1 MICLSEDVTAK
12 IASFLLEKESLT
24 LEQLDQAKASASEQ
38 QSCLIQVLIENKH
51 ITQEE
56 LADEVAKLYGLKRVT
71 LFKASDVEDKA
82 YSILSEDF
90 IAENHVI
97 PFSLT
102 KDTIKVAI
110 SDPAALSVMGN
121 VKVLSSRQV
130 ETFVVTFKE
139 VKDIITKRSNIQFGS
154 ASGLK
159 NDDAEESEE
168 ESSEIIR
175 YVNQIIEIAISEG
188 ASDIHIEPF
197 RNKSRLRYRIDGVL
211 NTQSEKLMTGF
222 SVSSESSFLHEH
234 YAAVTTRVKI
244 MATLDISEKRLPQD
258 GAIIFKAKKTSIDLR
273 ISVLPTNNG
282 ERVVMRILDKGA
294 ISMSIDS
301 LGFDASDL
309 KKVKSAIDA
318 PQGMVLVTGPTG
330 SGKTTTQY
338 AALQRINREDINIL
352 TAEDPI
358 EYNLDGVAQV
368 NVKENIGLT
377 FAASLRS
384 FLRQDP
390 EVILVGEIRDKET
403 VDIAVKA
410 ALTGH
415 LVFSTLHTNDS
426 VSTIT
431 RLLNMGV
438 EPYLISSS
446 VTLIIAQRLARRI
459 CPLCKVVD
467 KSVNEDVLR
476 SIGFSIEESSRIK
489 TYKGEGCDECNG
501 RGTKGRRGIYEVLKI
516 TDRIKEAILDDVSLF
531 EIEKIAEDEGLV
543 TMKECAKGHLQE
555 GEISFDEFHRVMIV

>member
-12 IASFLLEKESLT
+12 IASVLLEKESLT

-71 LFKASDVEDKA
+71 LFKTSDVEDKA

-154 ASGLK
+154 ASGVK
-159 NDDAEESEE
+159 NEDAEESEE

-459 CPLCKVVD
+459 CPSCKVVD
-467 KSVNEDVLR
+467 TSVNEDVLR
-476 SIGFSIEESSRIK
+476 SIGFSIEESTRIK

-501 RGTKGRRGIYEVLKI
+501 RGTKGRRGIYEVLRI
-516 TDRIKEAILDDVSLF
+516 TDRIKEAILDNISIF
-531 EIEKIAEDEGLV
+531 EIEKIAKDDGLV

>member
-24 LEQLDQAKASASEQ
+24 LGQLDQAKASASEQ
-38 QSCLIQVLIENKH
+38 QSCLIQILIENNH

-71 LFKASDVEDKA
+71 LLKASDVEDKA

-139 VKDIITKRSNIQFGS
+139 VKNIITKRSNIQFGS
-154 ASGLK
+154 VSGLK
-159 NDDAEESEE
+159 NEDAEESEE

-197 RNKSRLRYRIDGVL
+197 RNNSRLRYRIDGVL

-294 ISMSIDS
+294 ISMSIDA

-318 PQGMVLVTGPTG
+318 PQGMILVTGPTG

-459 CPLCKVVD
+459 CPSCKVVD
-467 KSVNEDVLR
+467 TTVNEDVLR
-476 SIGFSIEESSRIK
+476 SIGFSIEESTRIK

-501 RGTKGRRGIYEVLKI
+501 RGTKGRRGIYEVLRI
-516 TDRIKEAILDDVSLF
+516 TDRIKEAILDNVSVF
-531 EIEKIAEDEGLV
+531 EIEKIAGDDGLV

>member
-1 MICLSEDVTAK
+1 MIYLSEDVTAK
-12 IASFLLEKESLT
+12 ISSFLLEKESLT
-24 LEQLDQAKASASEQ
+24 LGQLDQAKASASEQ
-38 QSCLIQVLIENKH
+38 QSCLIQVLIDNKH
-51 ITQEE
+51 ISQEE

-121 VKVLSSRQV
+121 VKVLSNRQV

-159 NDDAEESEE
+159 NEDEEESEE
-168 ESSEIIR
+168 GSSEIIR
-175 YVNQIIEIAISEG
+175 YVNQIIEIAINEG

-197 RNKSRLRYRIDGVL
+197 RNNSRLRYRIDGVL

-258 GAIIFKAKKTSIDLR
+258 GSIVFKAKKTSIDLR
-273 ISVLPTNNG
+273 ISILPTNNG

-368 NVKENIGLT
+368 NVKENIGLS
-377 FAASLRS
+377 FAATLRS

-459 CPLCKVVD
+459 CPSCKVVD
-467 KSVNEDVLR
+467 TSVNEDVLR
-476 SIGFSIEESSRIK
+476 SIGFSIEESTRIK

-501 RGTKGRRGIYEVLKI
+501 RGSKGRRGIYEVLKI
-516 TDRIKEAILDDVSLF
+516 TDRIKEAILDEVSVF
-531 EIEKIAEDEGLV
+531 EIEKIAGDDGLV
-543 TMKECAKGHLQE
+543 TMKEYAKGHLQE

>member
-1 MICLSEDVTAK
+1 MICLSKDVTSK
-12 IASFLLEKESLT
+12 IVSFLLDKETLT
-24 LEQLDQAKASASEQ
+24 SKQLEQAKSLAIEQ
-38 QSCLIQVLIENKH
+38 ECCLIQVLIENNH
-51 ITQEE
+51 ITQER
-56 LADEVAKLYGLKRVT
+56 LADEISQLYDLKRVT
-71 LFKASDVEDKA
+71 LHKAGDVEDEA
-82 YSILSEDF
+82 YSLLSEEF
-90 IAENHVI
+90 IIENNII
-97 PFSLT
+97 PFSLN
-102 KDTIKVAI
+102 KKTIKVAI
-110 SDPAALSVMGN
+110 SDPVALSVMGN
-121 VKVLSSRQV
+121 VKVLSGRKV

-139 VKDIITKRSNIQFGS
+139 IKDIITKRTNIQFGS
-154 ASGLK
+154 TSK
-159 NDDAEESEE
+159 IKSDEIEDEE

-175 YVNQIIEIAISEG
+175 YVNQIIELAVSEG

-197 RNKSRLRYRIDGVL
+197 RKDSRLRYRVDGVL
-211 NTQSEKLMTGF
+211 STQSEKIMTGF

-258 GAIIFKAKKTSIDLR
+258 GAIIFKSKNANIDLR

-309 KKVKSAIDA
+309 KKVKSAVDA

-338 AALQRINREDINIL
+338 AALQRINREGINIL
-352 TAEDPI
+352 TAEDPV
-358 EYNLDGVAQV
+358 EYNLDGIAQV
-368 NVKENIGLT
+368 HVKEKIGLT
-377 FAASLRS
+377 FAAALRS

-403 VDIAVKA
+403 VDIAIKA

-415 LVFSTLHTNDS
+415 LVLSTLHTNDS

-446 VTLIIAQRLARRI
+446 LTLIIAQRLARKI
-459 CPLCKVVD
+459 CLSCKVVD
-467 KSVNEDVLR
+467 ESVTGDMLKTV
-476 SIGFSIEESSRIK
+476 GFSSEEATRVK
-489 TYKGEGCDECNG
+489 TYTGKGCDKCNG
-501 RGTKGRRGIYEVLKI
+501 RGNKGRRGIYEVLKI
-516 TDRIKEAILDDVSLF
+516 TDRIKEAILDSSSVF
-531 EIEKIAEDEGLV
+531 EIQKIAEDEGLV

-555 GEISFDEFHRVMIV
+555 GEISFEEFHRVMIV

>member
-1 MICLSEDVTAK
+1 
-12 IASFLLEKESLT
+12 
-24 LEQLDQAKASASEQ
+24 
-38 QSCLIQVLIENKH
+38 
-51 ITQEE
+51 
-56 LADEVAKLYGLKRVT
+56 
-71 LFKASDVEDKA
+71 
-82 YSILSEDF
+82 
-90 IAENHVI
+90 
-97 PFSLT
+97 
-102 KDTIKVAI
+102 
-110 SDPAALSVMGN
+110 MGN

-159 NDDAEESEE
+159 NEDAEESEE

-175 YVNQIIEIAISEG
+175 YVNQIIEIAINEG
-188 ASDIHIEPF
+188 ASDIHIETF
-197 RNKSRLRYRIDGVL
+197 RNSSRLRYRIDGVL

-258 GAIIFKAKKTSIDLR
+258 GAIVFKAKKTSIDLR

-368 NVKENIGLT
+368 NVKENIGLS

-459 CPLCKVVD
+459 CPSCKVVD
-467 KSVNEDVLR
+467 TSVNEDVLR
-476 SIGFSIEESSRIK
+476 SIGFSIEESTRIK

-501 RGTKGRRGIYEVLKI
+501 RGSKGRRGIYEVLKI
-516 TDRIKEAILDDVSLF
+516 TDRIKEAILDEVSVF
-531 EIEKIAEDEGLV
+531 EIEKIAGDDGLV

>member
-12 IASFLLEKESLT
+12 IINFLLINDAIT
-24 LEQLDQAKASASEQ
+24 TDQLDRAKDLSSDQ
-38 QSCLIQVLIENKH
+38 RCSLIQVLIENKH

-56 LADEVAKLYGLKRVT
+56 LADEIANLYGLKRIT
-71 LFKASDVEDKA
+71 LNKAGDVEDKA
-82 YSILSEDF
+82 FSLLSEDF
-90 IAENHVI
+90 ISENHVV

-102 KDTIKVAI
+102 KRAIKVAI
-110 SDPAALSVMGN
+110 SDPASLGVMGN
-121 VKVLSSRQV
+121 VKVLSGRQV

-139 VKDIITKRSNIQFGS
+139 IKDIIKKRSNIQFGS
-154 ASGLK
+154 SVGS
-159 NDDAEESEE
+159 NSEETVEDEE

-175 YVNQIIEIAISEG
+175 YVNQIIELAVNEG

-197 RNKSRLRYRIDGVL
+197 RNDSRLRYRIDGVL
-211 NTQSEKLMTGF
+211 VTQSEKLMTGF
-222 SVSSESSFLHEH
+222 STSSESSFLHEH

-258 GAIIFKAKKTSIDLR
+258 GAIVFKAKKSNVDLR

-301 LGFDASDL
+301 LGFDAGDL
-309 KKVKSAIDA
+309 KKVKDAVDA

-338 AALQRINREDINIL
+338 AALQRINREGINIL
-352 TAEDPI
+352 TAEDPV
-358 EYNLDGVAQV
+358 EYNLDGIAQV
-368 NVKENIGLT
+368 HVKESIGLT
-377 FAASLRS
+377 FASALRS

-403 VDIAVKA
+403 VDIAIKA

-415 LVFSTLHTNDS
+415 LVLSTLHTNDS

-438 EPYLISSS
+438 ESYLISSS
-446 VTLIIAQRLARRI
+446 LTLIIAQRLARKI
-459 CPLCKVVD
+459 CPHCKVID
-467 KSVNEDVLR
+467 ESVNEDMLR
-476 SIGFSIEESSRIK
+476 SVGFSIEESTRIK
-489 TYKGEGCDECNG
+489 TYKGKGCDKCNG
-501 RGTKGRRGIYEVLKI
+501 RGNKGRRGIYEVLKI
-516 TDRIKEAILDDVSLF
+516 TDRIQEAILDNASVF

-555 GEISFDEFHRVMIV
+555 GEISFEEFHRVMIV

>member
-1 MICLSEDVTAK
+1 MIYLSEDITAK
-12 IASFLLEKESLT
+12 ITSFLLEEESLT
-24 LEQLDQAKASASEQ
+24 LEQLDQAKVSAAEQ
-38 QSCLIQVLIENKH
+38 QCGLIQVLIENKH

-56 LADEVAKLYGLKRVT
+56 LADEVAKLYGLKRIT
-71 LFKASDVEDKA
+71 LLKASDVEDKA

-102 KDTIKVAI
+102 KNVIKVAI

-121 VKVLSSRQV
+121 VKVLSGRQV

-154 ASGLK
+154 VSGLK
-159 NDDAEESEE
+159 NEDAEESEE

-197 RNKSRLRYRIDGVL
+197 RNSSRFRYRIDGVL
-211 NTQSEKLMTGF
+211 NTQSERLMTGF
-222 SVSSESSFLHEH
+222 SVSSEFSFLHEH

-258 GAIIFKAKKTSIDLR
+258 GAIVFKAKNTSVDLR

-294 ISMSIDS
+294 ISMSIDK
-301 LGFDASDL
+301 LGFDASNL

-352 TAEDPI
+352 TAEDPV

-368 NVKENIGLT
+368 QVKENIGLT
-377 FAASLRS
+377 FAVALRS

-459 CPLCKVVD
+459 CPSCKVVD
-467 KSVNEDVLR
+467 KSVNEDALR
-476 SIGFSIEESSRIK
+476 SIGFSIEESTRIK
-489 TYKGEGCDECNG
+489 TYKGEGCDKCNS
-501 RGTKGRRGIYEVLKI
+501 RGTKGRSGIYEVLKI
-516 TDRIKEAILDDVSLF
+516 TERVQEAILDEVSVL

-543 TMKECAKGHLQE
+543 NMKECAKGHLQE

>member
-1 MICLSEDVTAK
+1 MIYLSEDVTAK
-12 IASFLLEKESLT
+12 IASFLIEKESLT
-24 LEQLDQAKASASEQ
+24 HEQLDQAKVSAAEQ
-38 QSCLIQVLIENKH
+38 QCGLIQVLIENKH

-56 LADEVAKLYGLKRVT
+56 LADEVAKLYGLKRIT
-71 LFKASDVEDKA
+71 LLKASDVEDKA

-102 KDTIKVAI
+102 KNVIKVAI

-121 VKVLSSRQV
+121 VKVLSGRQV

-154 ASGLK
+154 VSGLK
-159 NDDAEESEE
+159 NEDADESEE

-197 RNKSRLRYRIDGVL
+197 RNSSRFRYRIDGVL
-211 NTQSEKLMTGF
+211 NTQSERLMTGF
-222 SVSSESSFLHEH
+222 SVSSEFSFLHEH

-258 GAIIFKAKKTSIDLR
+258 GAIVFKARNTTVDLR

-294 ISMSIDS
+294 ISMSIDK
-301 LGFDASDL
+301 LGFDASNL

-352 TAEDPI
+352 TAEDPV

-368 NVKENIGLT
+368 QVKENIGLT
-377 FAASLRS
+377 FAVALRS

-403 VDIAVKA
+403 VDIAIKS

-459 CPLCKVVD
+459 CPSCKVVD
-467 KSVNEDVLR
+467 KSVNEDALR
-476 SIGFSIEESSRIK
+476 SIGFSIEESTRIK
-489 TYKGEGCDECNG
+489 TYKGEGCDKCNS
-501 RGTKGRRGIYEVLKI
+501 RGTKGRSGIYEVLKI
-516 TDRIKEAILDDVSLF
+516 TERIQEAILDDASVF
-531 EIEKIAEDEGLV
+531 EIVKIAEDEGLV
-543 TMKECAKGHLQE
+543 TMKECAKGYLQE
-555 GEISFDEFHRVMIV
+555 GEISFDEFHRVMI

>member
-1 MICLSEDVTAK
+1 
-12 IASFLLEKESLT
+12 
-24 LEQLDQAKASASEQ
+24 
-38 QSCLIQVLIENKH
+38 
-51 ITQEE
+51 
-56 LADEVAKLYGLKRVT
+56 
-71 LFKASDVEDKA
+71 
-82 YSILSEDF
+82 
-90 IAENHVI
+90 
-97 PFSLT
+97 
-102 KDTIKVAI
+102 
-110 SDPAALSVMGN
+110 MGN
-121 VKVLSSRQV
+121 VKVLSGRQV

-154 ASGLK
+154 VSGLK
-159 NDDAEESEE
+159 NEDADESEE

-197 RNKSRLRYRIDGVL
+197 RNSSRFRYRIDGVL
-211 NTQSEKLMTGF
+211 NTQSERLMTGF
-222 SVSSESSFLHEH
+222 SVSSEFSFLHEH

-258 GAIIFKAKKTSIDLR
+258 GAIVFKARNTTVDLR

-282 ERVVMRILDKGA
+282 ERVVMRILDKDA
-294 ISMSIDS
+294 ISMSIDT

-309 KKVKSAIDA
+309 KKVKNAIDA

-352 TAEDPI
+352 TAEDPV

-368 NVKENIGLT
+368 QVKENIGLT
-377 FAASLRS
+377 FAVALRS

-403 VDIAVKA
+403 VDIAIKS

-459 CPLCKVVD
+459 CPSCKVVD
-467 KSVNEDVLR
+467 KSVNEDALR
-476 SIGFSIEESSRIK
+476 SIGFSIEESTRIK
-489 TYKGEGCDECNG
+489 TYKGEGCDKCNS
-501 RGTKGRRGIYEVLKI
+501 RGTKGRSGIYEVLKI
-516 TDRIKEAILDDVSLF
+516 TERIQEAILDDASVF
-531 EIEKIAEDEGLV
+531 EIVKIAEDEGLV
-543 TMKECAKGHLQE
+543 TMKECAKGYLQE
-555 GEISFDEFHRVMIV
+555 GEISFDEFHRVMI

>member
-12 IASFLLEKESLT
+12 IASVLLEKESLT

-38 QSCLIQVLIENKH
+38 QSCLIQVLIEDKH

-159 NDDAEESEE
+159 NEDVEESEE

-258 GAIIFKAKKTSIDLR
+258 GAIVFKAKKTSIDLR

-459 CPLCKVVD
+459 CPSCKVVD
-467 KSVNEDVLR
+467 TSVNEDILR
-476 SIGFSIEESSRIK
+476 SIGFSIEESTRIK

-501 RGTKGRRGIYEVLKI
+501 RGTKGRRGIYEVLRI
-516 TDRIKEAILDDVSLF
+516 TDRIKEAILDNISVF
-531 EIEKIAEDEGLV
+531 EIEKIAKDDGLV

>member
-12 IASFLLEKESLT
+12 ISSFLLEKESLT
-24 LEQLDQAKASASEQ
+24 LGQLDQAKASASEQ
-38 QSCLIQVLIENKH
+38 QSCLIQVLIDNNH

-159 NDDAEESEE
+159 NEDVEESEE

-175 YVNQIIEIAISEG
+175 YVNQIIEIAINEG

-197 RNKSRLRYRIDGVL
+197 RNSSRLRYRIDGVL

-222 SVSSESSFLHEH
+222 SVSSESSFLHDH

-273 ISVLPTNNG
+273 VSVLPTNNG

-309 KKVKSAIDA
+309 KKVKNAIDA

-377 FAASLRS
+377 FATSLRS

-459 CPLCKVVD
+459 CPSCKVVD
-467 KSVNEDVLR
+467 TSVNEDALR
-476 SIGFSIEESSRIK
+476 SIGFSIEESTRIK
-489 TYKGEGCDECNG
+489 TYKGEGCDECNS

-516 TDRIKEAILDDVSLF
+516 TDRIKEAILDEVSVF
-531 EIEKIAEDEGLV
+531 EIEKIAGDDGLV

>member
-12 IASFLLEKESLT
+12 IINFLLT
-24 LEQLDQAKASASEQ
+24 NDAITTDQLDRAKDLSSDQ
-38 QSCLIQVLIENKH
+38 RCSLIQVLIENKH

-56 LADEVAKLYGLKRVT
+56 LADEIANLYGLKRIT
-71 LFKASDVEDKA
+71 LHKTSDVEDRA
-82 YSILSEDF
+82 YSLLSEDF
-90 IAENHVI
+90 ISENQVI

-102 KDTIKVAI
+102 KSVIKVAI
-110 SDPAALSVMGN
+110 SNPASLSVMGN
-121 VKVLSSRQV
+121 VKVLSGRQV

-139 VKDIITKRSNIQFGS
+139 IKDIIKKRSNIQFGS
-154 ASGLK
+154 SVSSNG
-159 NDDAEESEE
+159 EEIVEDEE

-175 YVNQIIEIAISEG
+175 YVNQIIELAVNEG

-197 RNKSRLRYRIDGVL
+197 RNDSRLRYRIDGVL
-211 NTQSEKLMTGF
+211 VTQSEKLMTGF
-222 SVSSESSFLHEH
+222 STSSESSFLHEH

-258 GAIIFKAKKTSIDLR
+258 GAIVFKAKKSNVDLR

-301 LGFDASDL
+301 LGFDAGDL
-309 KKVKSAIDA
+309 KKVKDAVDA

-338 AALQRINREDINIL
+338 AALQRINREGINIL
-352 TAEDPI
+352 TAEDPV
-358 EYNLDGVAQV
+358 EYNLDGIAQV
-368 NVKENIGLT
+368 HVKESIGLT
-377 FAASLRS
+377 FASALRS

-403 VDIAVKA
+403 VDIAIKA

-415 LVFSTLHTNDS
+415 LVLSTLHTNDS

-438 EPYLISSS
+438 ESYLISSS
-446 VTLIIAQRLARRI
+446 LTLIIAQRLARKI
-459 CPLCKVVD
+459 CPHCKVID
-467 KSVNEDVLR
+467 ESVNEDMLR
-476 SIGFSIEESSRIK
+476 SVGFSIEESTRIK
-489 TYKGEGCDECNG
+489 TYKGKGCDKCNG
-501 RGTKGRRGIYEVLKI
+501 RGNKGRRGIYEVLKI
-516 TDRIKEAILDDVSLF
+516 TDRIQEAILDNASVF

-555 GEISFDEFHRVMIV
+555 GEISFEEFHRVMIV

>member
-12 IASFLLEKESLT
+12 ISSVLLEKESLT
-24 LEQLDQAKASASEQ
+24 LGQLDQAKASASEQ
-38 QSCLIQVLIENKH
+38 QSCLIQILIENNH

-121 VKVLSSRQV
+121 VKVLSSLQV

-139 VKDIITKRSNIQFGS
+139 IKDIITKRSNIQFGS
-154 ASGLK
+154 ASVLNNEDK
-159 NDDAEESEE
+159 EDSEE

-175 YVNQIIEIAISEG
+175 FVNQIIEIAISEG

-258 GAIIFKAKKTSIDLR
+258 GAIVFKAKKTSIDLR

-318 PQGMVLVTGPTG
+318 PQGMILVTGPTG

-459 CPLCKVVD
+459 CPLCKVMD
-467 KSVNEDVLR
+467 TSVNEDVLR
-476 SIGFSIEESSRIK
+476 SIGFSIEESTRIK

-501 RGTKGRRGIYEVLKI
+501 RGTKGRRGIYEVLRI
-516 TDRIKEAILDDVSLF
+516 TDRIKEAILDNVSVF
-531 EIEKIAEDEGLV
+531 EIEKIAGDDGLV